1 MALPSPRLRHYR
13 TMTAICFVCNLPIL
27 SHQVGLVWQGGN
39 GWDDLVREQVEES
52 TLRQRLGAGR
62 RDSAAQITSVSP
74 PTETQETSPPTTA
87 GRRRRSSLAQLTDI
101 LREWG
106 GGSSHGSRSLRGSSH
121 KDPLTSRRETLAD
134 LAKSL
139 PWGRSSTTTSAPPPE
154 THTSSGFGFRKRRES
169 SADATLTGRKRRDSS
184 AISDLRSDLARLWS
198 SRRDSSATSGA
209 TIITARDPAQRRGS
223 GESSRSGGRR
233 DSTTVIASSGS
244 RRGSGESARSVT
256 VPLALTKID
265 ATFYDKCSFTK
276 VTPHVGLQEQRPST
290 SSTASDSGPSMA
302 VPAPPPSSS
311 AAGAAASPC
320 WRQVYYK
327 SRRDSRSHASPERRS
342 SGKESSGK
350 FPRLPRQS
358 TAIDE
363 SSLPPGVGGGGGR
376 RGSQPTLSPDL
387 QPASDDGGG
396 GPPGPGAGRK
406 ARRDSLSPD
415 SASYSRGRRD
425 SRTHLSPDRD
435 REVSPVGRTRRGR
448 LRRQSTSITGGPLSR
463 AGSVCPPPPR
473 SPDSCSSTCSSR
485 DPSPC
490 ARERAGSSAGPIAHA
505 PAIRRQSTTEE
516 ILIARGFRRQST
528 TEEMIRCRNFRRQS
542 SQSAEECTRS
552 RGRRDSSAQIIDGTF
567 ATMTVETSSTFFDSS
582 TQTGE

>member
-1 MALPSPRLRHYR
+1 
-13 TMTAICFVCNLPIL
+13 MTAICFVCNLPIL

-244 RRGSGESARSVT
+244 RRGSGESARSGSNE
-256 VPLALTKID
+256 LFI
-265 ATFYDKCSFTK
+265 SFNK
-276 VTPHVGLQEQRPST
+276 AFKEQRPST

-311 AAGAAASPC
+311 AAGTTSTTADVTSSSIGTTSPC
-320 WRQVYYK
+320 CRQVYYK

-363 SSLPPGVGGGGGR
+363 SSLPPG
-376 RGSQPTLSPDL
+376 PTLSPDL

-435 REVSPVGRTRRGR
+435 RE
-448 LRRQSTSITGGPLSR
+448 STSITGGPLSR